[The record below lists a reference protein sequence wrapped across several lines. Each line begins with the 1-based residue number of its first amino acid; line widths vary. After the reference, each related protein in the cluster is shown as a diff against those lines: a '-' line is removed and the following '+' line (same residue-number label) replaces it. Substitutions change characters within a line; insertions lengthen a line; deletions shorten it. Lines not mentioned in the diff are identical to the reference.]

1 MAPMVPMVLTVLRM
15 VLAPVFFGFYA
26 LATAGSP
33 AFVIGVWL
41 VFVVIEV
48 SDILDGY
55 LARRLRQETEAGKV
69 LDPLADSVS
78 RLTYFLCLTGTGIMP
93 PWVLLV
99 LIYRDVCVAYIRV
112 MVSRSSVLLP
122 ARLSGKLKAWVYA
135 FAGGV
140 GIAVFSLR
148 RLGWLPSL
156 QNTAAAISLG
166 LCVLAALI
174 AVWSLG
180 DYGFFFLRNFR
191 RTS

>member
-1 MAPMVPMVLTVLRM
+1 MVPMVLTVLRM

-26 LATAGSP
+26 LASAGSP
-33 AFVIGVWL
+33 SFVIGVWL
-41 VFVVIEV
+41 VFAAIEI
-48 SDILDGY
+48 SDVLDGH
-55 LARRLRQETEAGKV
+55 LARSLRQETEAGKV

-93 PWVLLV
+93 LWVLLI
-99 LIYRDVCVAYIRV
+99 LIYRDLGVAYIRV

-135 FAGGV
+135 FTGGV
-140 GIAVFSLR
+140 GIAVFSVR

-156 QNTAAAISLG
+156 QNVAGTISLG

-174 AVWSLG
+174 AVWSLA
-180 DYGFFFLRNFR
+180 DYAAFFLRNFR